1 MQNYFIPFY
10 ISIIFFRCKA
20 LNKAIKIQQNI
31 LMETIYLLLTIAL
44 SALLYIYMK
53 QI

>member
-1 MQNYFIPFY
+1 MENYFIPFFLG
-10 ISIIFFRCKA
+10 IIFFRYKE
-20 LNKAIKIQQNI
+20 LRRAIKIQQNI